1 MSNTLSKNVIYKS
14 MFAEYPDV
22 VNVDQLCEMLS
33 IGKKRAYELVRTG
46 ELKAIPCSKAIK
58 IPKILVIDYILRNI

>member
-46 ELKAIPCSKAIK
+46 ELKAIPCSKAFK

>member
-58 IPKILVIDYILRNI
+58 IPKILVIDYVLRNI